1 MEVIKMKY
9 LVLLLVSTVSI
20 SQINDASKA
29 AINFNVDLNNYNKIA
44 KDSIKEIY
52 NKQRQFYSKNNEN
65 VELAISQNYKW
76 EDLSFYSIP
85 IYRILREASKKYSCA
100 DNIEK
105 YIVFEERNKYQKV
118 LLFYKNKILRDIDVP
133 DFNYEMDRIYNPD
146 YIFQSFYR
154 EDKNYYINRLLQ
166 YKYEPLITEYIKPLE
181 EKDDFFFMIFGLKDV
196 LFQIDNKN
204 RILYAR
210 SVATYSETIYLD
222 GTQSNRDSYSKI
234 DANDFI
240 RKYIGE
246 NKIRDIAN
254 GIFLDF
260 EENNINSQIPCSENS
275 IQSST
280 ILLNVTKNAQ

>member
-1 MEVIKMKY
+1 MKY